1 MRDSTGPHP
10 GRRRAADGLMSCG
23 PQGKRSEVDESVE
36 NEAKLGL
43 ADCGLEVEL
52 SCQVSTLLDMAARL
66 KAKTL
71 N

>member
-1 MRDSTGPHP
+1 
-10 GRRRAADGLMSCG
+10 MSCG